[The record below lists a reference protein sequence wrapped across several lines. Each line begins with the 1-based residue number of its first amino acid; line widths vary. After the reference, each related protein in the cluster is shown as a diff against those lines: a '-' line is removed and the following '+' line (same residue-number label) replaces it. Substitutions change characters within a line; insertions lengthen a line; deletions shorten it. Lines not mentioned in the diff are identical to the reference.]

1 VKVCRVLGTV
11 VATAHHPAY
20 DGRKLLV
27 VQPLDDAG
35 APAGASYLAVDVAQA
50 GVGDTVLV
58 SSEGNGTRQ
67 VLRMGDIVPVR
78 SLIVG
83 VIDRV
88 DVEAAEAHAPATTTR
103 S

>member
-1 VKVCRVLGTV
+1 MKVCRVLGTV
-11 VATAHHPAY
+11 VATAKHPAY
-20 DGRKLLV
+20 DGRTLLV

-35 APAGASYLAVDVAQA
+35 QPAGASYLAVDVAQA

-67 VLRMGDIVPVR
+67 ILKMGDAVPIR

-88 DVEAAEAHAPATTTR
+88 DVEAT
-103 S
+103 